1 MSEDSNDR
9 DLSAEPLQCENG
21 TEPEPPA
28 AESPTIEQLPIS
40 VRAYKALESA
50 GIKTVDELRQWSEPQ
65 LLKIRNLGRRSLNEI
80 KEVLSD
86 RDVELRHLSPAEL
99 NEELTSSLKKPLK
112 VRCAYQDRAF
122 HCARTAMRGG
132 DLCWS
137 HERMRQ
143 GMTGSTPWGY
153 GGQEAVHI
161 EGRWRNK
168 VLETLKHDAEIIQTR
183 LDENQERVKNCKA
196 SLAEIDRLIKIIKT
210 LPDNTMKPKRGS
222 AK

>member
-21 TEPEPPA
+21 TEPESSADPL
-28 AESPTIEQLPIS
+28 IQNLPIS
-40 VRAYKALESA
+40 LRSFNALNAA
-50 GIKTVDELRQWSEPQ
+50 GIRTVGELREWSEPQ
-65 LLKIRNLGRRSLNEI
+65 LLKIRNLGRHSLNEI

-86 RDVELRHLSPAEL
+86 LDVELRQASP
-99 NEELTSSLKKPLK
+99 EELAAIVKPSQR
-112 VRCAYQDRAF
+112 VQCAYQDHAF

-132 DLCWS
+132 DLCWT

-143 GMTGSTPWGY
+143 GMKGSTPWGY
-153 GGQEAVHI
+153 TDNVHL

-168 VLETLKHDAEIIQTR
+168 VLETLKHDAQIIQAR
-183 LDENQERVKNCKA
+183 LDENQQRVKNCKV
-196 SLAEIDRLIKIIKT
+196 SLDEIDRLIKIIKT
-210 LPDNTMKPKRGS
+210 LPDNTLKPKRRS

>member
-1 MSEDSNDR
+1 MTDDNDIK
-9 DLSAEPLQCENG
+9 DQSAEPSQCENG
-21 TEPEPPA
+21 TQPEPPA
-28 AESPTIEQLPIS
+28 DSLIEQLPIS
-40 VRAYKALESA
+40 LRSFNALHSA
-50 GIKTVDELRQWSEPQ
+50 GIRTVGELRQWSEPQ

-80 KEVLSD
+80 RDVLSD
-86 RDVELRHLSPAEL
+86 IDVELRHLSPAEL
-99 NEELTSSLKKPLK
+99 NEELTNPLKKPLK
-112 VRCAYQDRAF
+112 VRCAFQDRAF

-153 GGQEAVHI
+153 GGQEGVHI

-168 VLETLKHDAEIIQTR
+168 VLETLKHDAQIIQVR

-210 LPDNTMKPKRGS
+210 LPDNTMKPKRRS
-222 AK
+222 AQK